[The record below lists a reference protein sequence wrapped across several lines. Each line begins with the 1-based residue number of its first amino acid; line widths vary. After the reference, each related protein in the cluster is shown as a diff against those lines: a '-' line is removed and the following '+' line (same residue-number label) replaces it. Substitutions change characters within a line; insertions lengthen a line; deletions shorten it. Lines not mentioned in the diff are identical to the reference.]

1 MKDVH
6 KRAFPVLDDLE
17 IEKLANCA
25 EKVQWADGEV
35 LIRAGQIDYP
45 FFVVVK
51 GQIEIAEE
59 SSGSRQTVTIHQAGE
74 FTGDVDMLTSRPS
87 FFAAVSIGDSE
98 TYKLDADNLRSI
110 LNQVPSLGEKFIDAF
125 QARRM
130 LLQNSEF
137 RGIQIIGTPRETQQ
151 IRSFLYKNSAPFTW
165 IEPGS
170 PDHESLPNSVKR
182 VYGPIVWRREEVVL
196 ENPTLSE
203 VAEAIGIKKEIPEVE
218 FDLVVVG
225 AGPAGLA
232 AAVYSASEGLST
244 LVLDRLGP
252 GGQAGTTSKIENFI
266 GFPSGLSGGEF
277 ASRAY
282 LQILKF
288 GGLVSSPVCVNRLFE
303 SDGLLSLAVDD
314 GSEIRSRCV
323 LIASG
328 VQYRR
333 LLPEVERF
341 ENAGVYYSATQV
353 ESRVCRNQNVAVV
366 GAGNSAGQ
374 AAMFLSEQARS
385 VHLLVRGDDIEKSMS
400 LYLADRVRNNPRIEI
415 RLNTEVTQLH
425 GTDQLRQITVLEKAN
440 EKSEILECTGLFPF
454 IGAVPNTDWLPTSID
469 LDEKGYIKTG
479 SDARQS
485 PSWTLSRDPYAL
497 ETTLPGVFAAG
508 DVRGRATRRVAFAAG
523 DGALA
528 VSNVHQYRSKPR

>member
-1 MKDVH
+1 MNDTFT
-6 KRAFPVLDDLE
+6 RAFPVLDLVE
-17 IEKLANCA
+17 IEKLAQFA
-25 EKVQWADGEV
+25 EKERWADGDI
-35 LIRAGQIDYP
+35 LIAAGQIDYP
-45 FFVVVK
+45 FFVVLN

-59 SSGSRQTVTIHQAGE
+59 SSGSRQTVTIHQPGE

-87 FFAAVSIGDSE
+87 FFTAISKGVSE
-98 TYKLDADNLRSI
+98 TYKIEAKDLRSL
-110 LNQVPSLGEKFIDAF
+110 LNQIPSLGEKFIDAF

-130 LLQNSEF
+130 LLQSSEF
-137 RGIQIIGTPRETQQ
+137 RGIQIVGNPRDTQL

-165 IEPGS
+165 IEPDS
-170 PDHESLPNSVKR
+170 EDYESLPKSLKSLAP
-182 VYGPIVWRREEVVL
+182 PIVWHREEAVL
-196 ENPTLSE
+196 EDPTLLE
-203 VAEAIGIKKEIPEVE
+203 VAEAIGIKRELPKKE

-244 LVLDRLGP
+244 LILDRLGP

-288 GGLVSSPVCVNRLFE
+288 GGLVSSPVCVNQLNP
-303 SDGLLSLAVDD
+303 SDDMLSLQLDD
-314 GSEIRSRCV
+314 RSEVRSETV

-333 LLPEVERF
+333 LLPEVERY

-353 ESRVCRNQNVAVV
+353 ESRVCRDQNVAVV

-385 VHLLVRGDDIEKSMS
+385 VHLLVRGDDLEKSMS
-400 LYLADRVRNNPRIEI
+400 LYLADRIRSNPRIRI
-415 RLNTEVTQLH
+415 RLNTRVTQLQ
-425 GTDQLRQITVLEKAN
+425 GTDHLEKIAIH
-440 EKSEILECTGLFPF
+440 EKGNDEGEILACTGLFPF
-454 IGAVPNTDWLPTSID
+454 IGAVPNTDWLPESID
-469 LDEKGYIKTG
+469 LDERGYVMTG
-479 SDARQS
+479 SDARNS
-485 PSWTLSRDPYAL
+485 PCWPLSRDPYTL

-528 VSNVHQYRSKPR
+528 VSNVHQYRSRPR

>member
-1 MKDVH
+1 
-6 KRAFPVLDDLE
+6 LS
-17 IEKLANCA
+17 
-25 EKVQWADGEV
+25 
-35 LIRAGQIDYP
+35 
-45 FFVVVK
+45 

-59 SSGSRQTVTIHQAGE
+59 SSGSRQSVTIHQPGE

-87 FFAAVSIGDSE
+87 FFTAISRGVSE
-98 TYKLDADNLRSI
+98 TLKLEAKHLRSI
-110 LNQVPSLGEKFIDAF
+110 LNQIPSLGEKFIDAF
-125 QARRM
+125 QARRT

-137 RGIQIIGTPRETQQ
+137 RGIQVVGNPRETQL

-165 IEPGS
+165 IEPNS
-170 PDHESLPNSVKR
+170 QDYESLPDSLRSLSSPV
-182 VYGPIVWRREEVVL
+182 VWHREEAVM
-196 ENPTLSE
+196 ENPTLLE
-203 VAEAIGIKKEIPEVE
+203 VAEAIGIKRQLPEQE

-266 GFPSGLSGGEF
+266 GFPAGLSGGEF

-288 GGLVSSPVCVNRLFE
+288 GGLVSSPVCVNQLNR
-303 SDGLLSLAVDD
+303 SGDVISLQLDD
-314 GSEIRSRCV
+314 HSEVRSETV

-328 VQYRR
+328 VQYRK
-333 LLPEVERF
+333 LLPQVERY

-353 ESRVCRNQNVAVV
+353 ESRVCRNQDVAVV

-374 AAMFLSEQARS
+374 AAMFLSEQAHS
-385 VHLLVRGDDIEKSMS
+385 VHLLVRGDDLEKSMS
-400 LYLADRVRNNPRIEI
+400 LYLANRIRNNPRIRI
-415 RLNTEVTQLH
+415 RLNTKVAQLH
-425 GTDQLRQITVLEKAN
+425 GTDHLEKITIRERGN
-440 EKSEILECTGLFPF
+440 DEDEILDCTGLFPF
-454 IGAVPNTDWLPTSID
+454 IGAVPNTDWLPESID
-469 LDEKGYIKTG
+469 LDKRGYIKTG
-479 SDARQS
+479 SDARNS
-485 PSWTLSRDPYAL
+485 PSWRLSREPYAL

-528 VSNVHQYRSKPR
+528 VSNVHQYRSKLR